1 PAVGAGMNQAEM
13 LARFAREANFDCF
26 LLAGRYTLLD
36 QVGLKEL
43 LPLCAERG
51 IAIIAGGVFNSGI
64 LADPTPGTH
73 YNYKAAPDELVQ
85 LAGRIKAV
93 CERHGVSQKAAAIQF
108 PLGHPAVQT
117 VLTGCRSVDELNENV
132 EAFQAPIP
140 PAAWDELKADGLL
153 VAAAEN
159 EFIAGVVGWVDL
171 TDRSV
176 AKTLAGLRRS
186 EGGSFLVG
194 IRHQVHD
201 EPDPTWLLREDV
213 QHGIAAVGEA
223 GLAYD
228 VLVRTRE
235 LPAALKTVKRHPQIR
250 FVIDHAAKP
259 RIAAGAWDSA
269 WEEALAPLSEL
280 PNVTC
285 KVSGLFTEA
294 DWKSWKAEHVEPYV
308 RRVIDWFGADR
319 CMFGSDWPVSLLA
332 ASYKQVVTTMRDLV
346 ANDDQIMGGTA
357 AKVYGLS

>member
-1 PAVGAGMNQAEM
+1 MVVDAHHHLWDPAHRKYPWMGDDLASIHRRFDAGD
-13 LARFAREANFDCF
+13 LKP
-26 LLAGRYTLLD
+26 LLD
-36 QVGLKEL
+36 
-43 LPLCAERG
+43 ANG
-51 IAIIAGGVFNSGI
+51 IDRTV
-64 LADPTPGTH
+64 
-73 YNYKAAPDELVQ
+73 V
-85 LAGRIKAV
+85 
-93 CERHGVSQKAAAIQF
+93 
-108 PLGHPAVQT
+108 VQT
-117 VLTGCRSVDELNENV
+117 VSSLEETREFLE
-132 EAFQAPIP
+132 
-140 PAAWDELKADGLL
+140 
-153 VAAAEN
+153 AAAEN
-159 EFIAGVVGWVDL
+159 EFIGGVVGWVDL

-280 PNVTC
+280 PKGC
-285 KVSGLFTEA
+285 HDDARPRRERRSDHGRHGREG
-294 DWKSWKAEHVEPYV
+294 V
-308 RRVIDWFGADR
+308 R
-319 CMFGSDWPVSLLA
+319 PELA
-332 ASYKQVVTTMRDLV
+332 LTPPHLWATTYLT
-346 ANDDQIMGGTA
+346 Q
-357 AKVYGLS
+357 